1 MQFDLLL
8 QQVILIRSKQK
19 RLGTRKL
26 LVMMQHFMQEHHI
39 QMGRDRLFDLLRE
52 NALLVRRRRP
62 KKPITTFSNH
72 WMQKYDNLIVDFIPT
87 SPNQVCVSDLTYI
100 SLSIGFAYLSLIT
113 DAYSRKIIGFCL
125 SATLSAD
132 GCIQA
137 LEMAIASAKGHILI
151 HHSDRGTQYC
161 WGSPCCL
168 EYVALL
174 TKHNVNISMT
184 QSGDPRENALAERV
198 NGILKEELLEEVYL
212 SLDAACKAVVV
223 AVSIYNHERPHSS
236 IDMLTPSEAHS
247 RKGELK
253 KHWKSYYHPKYEKD
267 MEKL

>member
-26 LVMMQHFMQEHHI
+26 LVMMQYFMQEHRI
-39 QMGRDRLFDLLRE
+39 QLGRDRLFDLLRE
-52 NALLVRRRRP
+52 KALLVRRRRP

-161 WGSPCCL
+161 CL

-212 SLDAACKAVVV
+212 SLDAASKAVVV